1 MPLLLCAPAF
11 SLAVSGHRFDFID
24 SSYLSDTVGILNIVT
39 AASPL
44 LKPSPHAVLRTDLRR
59 SGPARK
65 RLPRPSDVQSA
76 LAAQA
81 EAEK

>member
-1 MPLLLCAPAF
+1 MPFFFVLSSF
-11 SLAVSGHRFDFID
+11 FWLACRFDFID
-24 SSYLSDTVGILNIVT
+24 SSYLSDSLGILNVVM

-65 RLPRPSDVQSA
+65 RLTRAKDVA
-76 LAAQA
+76 AAIAAQA

>member
-1 MPLLLCAPAF
+1 M
-11 SLAVSGHRFDFID
+11 ID
-24 SSYLSDTVGILNIVT
+24 SSYLSDTLGILNVVM

-65 RLPRPSDVQSA
+65 RLSRAKDVADA

-81 EAEK
+81 EAER